1 MALCVQADIEK
12 RLQWDITTEPDPV
25 VTMLI
30 ADATSLIESELG
42 RPAET
47 AGSRVETFDGGFW
60 SLFLTAWPVTAVAS
74 VVEDG
79 VTLTVTT
86 DYKWS
91 ASGKLIRVSGGYQTW
106 WKTTK
111 PDSIVV
117 TFTGG
122 YVAATHVSEFN
133 HLGAICAEMVAR
145 AFLKGAANAVV
156 PAGVSGQIS
165 SVTLADSDSVTYTD
179 TSGASGSSSGAGQFL
194 YLEEDEIRQLHLPK
208 FHRPRFGFA

>member
-12 RLQWDITTEPDPV
+12 RLQWDITAEPDPV

-47 AGSRVETFDGGFW
+47 GSRVETFDGGYW

-79 VTLTVTT
+79 TTLTVTT

-91 ASGKLIRVSGGYQTW
+91 ATGKLIRVSSGYQIW

-145 AFLKGAANAVV
+145 AFRKGADSAALPVGASGAV
-156 PAGVSGQIS
+156 A
-165 SVTLADSDSVTYTD
+165 SVTLAGSDSVSYTD
-179 TSGASGSSSGAGQFL
+179 SSGASGSSSGAGQFL